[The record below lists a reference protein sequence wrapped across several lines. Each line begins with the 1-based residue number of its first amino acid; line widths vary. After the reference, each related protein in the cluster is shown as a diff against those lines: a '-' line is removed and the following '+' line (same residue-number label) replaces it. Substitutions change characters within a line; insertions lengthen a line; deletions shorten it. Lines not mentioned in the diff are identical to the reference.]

1 MADHD
6 TGWGRFASIGLEV
19 AAGVGLGIAVGLWLD
34 RRYQWSPWGTLIG
47 ALLGLVTGIYM
58 LIRDTL
64 RMNKD

>member
-1 MADHD
+1 MADNG
-6 TGWGRFASIGLEV
+6 TGWGRFASLGLEV
-19 AAGVGLGIAVGLWLD
+19 AAGVGLGVAIGVWLD

-47 ALLGLVTGIYM
+47 GLVGLVTGLYM